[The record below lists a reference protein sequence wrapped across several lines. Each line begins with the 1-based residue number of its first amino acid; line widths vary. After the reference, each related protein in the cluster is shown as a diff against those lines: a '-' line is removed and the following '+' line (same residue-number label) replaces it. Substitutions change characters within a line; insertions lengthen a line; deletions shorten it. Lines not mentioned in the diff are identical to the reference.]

1 MMHVL
6 RDKYF
11 SSLTP
16 HLVIERK
23 ENNEK
28 PIGYQSYNK
37 FNFHYFG
44 TKCWRIGPE

>member
-1 MMHVL
+1 MTHVQ

-11 SSLTP
+11 SRLTLR
-16 HLVIERK
+16 LVIKRE

-28 PIGYQSYNK
+28 HIGYQSYNK
-37 FNFHYFG
+37 FNFHNFG